1 MLSFISTSCISV
13 SFAVSFYS
21 SSDLY
26 SQNTVHFV
34 DFKVSD
40 NIFMQGALDYVL
52 YSR

>member
-1 MLSFISTSCISV
+1 MLFFISTSCISV
-13 SFAVSFYS
+13 SFAVPFY

-40 NIFMQGALDYVL
+40 NIVMQGTLDY
-52 YSR
+52 